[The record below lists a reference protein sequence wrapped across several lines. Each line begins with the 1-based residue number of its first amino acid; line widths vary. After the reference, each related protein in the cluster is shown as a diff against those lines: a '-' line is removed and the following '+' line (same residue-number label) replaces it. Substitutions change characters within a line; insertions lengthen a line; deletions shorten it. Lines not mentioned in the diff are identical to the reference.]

1 MSGLRVCVLLLS
13 LVPAAAALGAD
24 AQGQFSVK
32 SVGTATCKRFVEARG
47 KADKE
52 YALFAGYVGGYLS
65 AYNQT
70 TPGVFDVMPWQTM
83 ETLSGMLD
91 NYCRRHA
98 ESNFAVAV
106 TQLIKLLEADQ
117 LSRASGWVE
126 AGNKQTKVKIYQE
139 TLRRAQAKLA
149 ALGHYGGKA
158 DGRFGADTRAALE
171 KYQAAKGLPK
181 SGLPD
186 QLTLVNLLLVQDAPQ

>member
-1 MSGLRVCVLLLS
+1 MSGLRIWVFLLS
-13 LVPAAAALGAD
+13 LLPAAALGAD
-24 AQGQFSVK
+24 AQALFSVK
-32 SVGTATCKRFVEARG
+32 SVGTATCQRFVEARG

-65 AYNQT
+65 AYNQF

-83 ETLSGMLD
+83 ETLAAMLD
-91 NYCRRHA
+91 NYCRRHGQ
-98 ESNFAVAV
+98 SNFAVAV

-126 AGNKQTKVKIYQE
+126 AGDKKTKVKIYQE
-139 TLRRAQAKLA
+139 TLRRVQVKLA
-149 ALGHYGGKA
+149 ELGHYRGKA

-171 KYQAAKGLPK
+171 KYQAVQGLPK
-181 SGLPD
+181 TGLPD
-186 QLTLVNLLLVQDAPQ
+186 QLSLVNLLLVQDAPQ